1 MDQLQEKIDKT
12 YKEMS
17 KEDKIEVLQESIEFH
32 RKTAHFHMYMERHF
46 ATKLQDLTGESQES
60 IADAVTSQ
68 DGTVTAD
75 NEWNEASEK
84 H

>member
-1 MDQLQEKIDKT
+1 MDKLQEQINKT
-12 YKEMS
+12 YEEMS
-17 KEDKIEVLQESIEFH
+17 KEEKIEYLQESIEFH

-46 ATKLQDLTGESQES
+46 ATQLQELTGESQES

-75 NEWNEASEK
+75 NE
-84 H
+84 

>member
-1 MDQLQEKIDKT
+1 MDKLQEQIKQTYEEMSKQEKIE
-12 YKEMS
+12 Y
-17 KEDKIEVLQESIEFH
+17 LQESIEFH

-46 ATKLQDLTGESQES
+46 ATQLQDLTGESQES

-75 NEWNEASEK
+75 NE
-84 H
+84 

>member
-1 MDQLQEKIDKT
+1 MDKLQEQINKTYEQMSKQEKIE
-12 YKEMS
+12 Y
-17 KEDKIEVLQESIEFH
+17 LQESIEFH

-46 ATKLQDLTGESQES
+46 ATQLQES

-75 NEWNEASEK
+75 NE
-84 H
+84 